1 MKNNIISEGGS
12 GGHMLHPFSLP
23 QVKTGKDL
31 IEFFETAAAF
41 VSKKSTKIKASESSS
56 IKFDGVNASIKLI
69 DGPGGK
75 EFALDRGS
83 LKPLDIEGVTAE
95 KLPSRFKEGHGMI
108 KIGKIMLDMFNQALP
123 KIKPELEALGMWDDQ
138 TKFLNAEFVWEKTN
152 IVKYPEDFI
161 ALHGVNQYYEKTHF
175 HTGEYRSG
183 LTRPLGDDGKPV
195 KDISSE
201 IEYDENSLESLK
213 EKVKPFSQ
221 KFGFNLYTVVP
232 TKMREDIKSIS
243 FDKALDLE
251 VPIKFD
257 EKVVAKSLRDW
268 LTNSNMINPRS
279 RIVSLSDGRKV
290 TALSRLVFQV
300 LMGGGSLAELLMDP
314 EDGQLAING
323 AIFYYATQVL
333 GSVLLE
339 SLTSPLGD
347 ITGTETKHEGIVLR
361 NKKLFGSRPVKITG
375 DFITAGVD
383 SPFSKKK
390 PEQVDPVEEEPIQ
403 EHEDDLVDLQ
413 TDNPGIGRKIAVFP
427 GKFKPP
433 QKGHLETIR
442 CMFGKGINHLYILI
456 SPLPLKIGEKEIGV
470 LESKSVWE
478 LYLKNFEFGD
488 RVSVIA
494 SPFNSPVQASFAVMD
509 GEVPA
514 FIPRPGDLIV
524 PVASDKPDPK
534 TGKPDYERFLKYH
547 LYQPKL
553 PGVIPGNV
561 EDFFICALADEF
573 GAINAKDFRNS
584 LENGKEIDR
593 FIPDGLNP
601 DDVRMR
607 LGFDPAE
614 NQSLPGSL
622 QRIGNEFNESNL
634 LSMVENLLL
643 EGDWQ
648 PIAKRRLD
656 AAQKDYLDPGPQN
669 PGKPFTDPRPIRKSN
684 AFFAKEEV
692 NNDELQL
699 IEEGI
704 FQDSLEWLK
713 QKGKNAI
720 TATKTFFK
728 NFKQELEETKE
739 GTAILYKMASG
750 EKLTSEES
758 AFLKQQ
764 IADIGKGLPL
774 LGLFALPAGGIAI
787 MALTKLAKKFNFNL
801 MPSSFTEEELEEISL
816 AGAVEGAPGN
826 ILDPEDERKTT

>member
-1 MKNNIISEGGS
+1 MKKNIISEGGS

-41 VSKKSTKIKASESSS
+41 VSKKSTKVKASESSS

-108 KIGKIMLDMFNQALP
+108 KIGKIMLDIFNQALP
-123 KIKPELEALGMWDDQ
+123 KIKPELESLGMWDDQ
-138 TKFLNAEFVWEKTN
+138 TRFLNAEFVWEKTN

-161 ALHGVNQYYEKTHF
+161 AIHGVNQYYEKTHY
-175 HTGEYRSG
+175 HTGEYRPG
-183 LTRPLGDDGKPV
+183 LTRPVGDDGKPV
-195 KDISSE
+195 KDTSAE
-201 IEYDENSLESLK
+201 IEYDENALESLK

-221 KFGFNLYTVVP
+221 KFGFNLYTVVS
-232 TKMREDIKSIS
+232 TNMREDVKSIS

-251 VPIKFD
+251 VPIRFD
-257 EKVVAKSLRDW
+257 EKVVAKSLREW
-268 LTNSNMINPRS
+268 LTNGNMVNPRS

-333 GSVLLE
+333 GNVLLE

-347 ITGTETKHEGIVLR
+347 ITGTDTKHEGIVLR
-361 NKKLFGSRPVKITG
+361 NKKLFGPRPVKITG
-375 DFITAGVD
+375 DFITALAD
-383 SPFSKKK
+383 SPFAKK
-390 PEQVDPVEEEPIQ
+390 PEQVDPAEEEREEPIQ

-413 TDNPGIGRKIAVFP
+413 TDNPNILRKVAVFP

-442 CMFGKGINHLYILI
+442 CMIDKGINHVYVLI
-456 SPLPLKIGEKEIGV
+456 SPLSKVIGEKEIGV

-478 LYLKNFEFGD
+478 LYLDNSEFRD
-488 RVSVIA
+488 RVSVID
-494 SPFNSPVQASFAVMD
+494 SPFNSPVQSSFAVMD
-509 GEVPA
+509 GEVPG
-514 FIPRPGDLIV
+514 FIPQPGDLIV
-524 PVASDKPDPK
+524 PVASDKPDPRS
-534 TGKPDYERFLKYH
+534 GKPDYERFLKYH
-547 LYQPKL
+547 MYQPKL
-553 PGVIPGNV
+553 PGVIPGNIMDYFV
-561 EDFFICALADEF
+561 CALSDEE
-573 GAINAKDFRNS
+573 GHIHASDFVKS
-584 LENGKEIDR
+584 LENGKEIHR
-593 FIPDGLNP
+593 FIPNGINP

-622 QRIGNEFNESNL
+622 QRVGNEFNESVL
-634 LSMVENLLL
+634 FSMVEDLLL

-648 PIAKRRLD
+648 PIAKQRLD
-656 AAQKDYLDPGPQN
+656 AAQKRLLDLGPQN
-669 PGKPFTDPRPIRKSN
+669 PGKPFTDPRPIKKSN

-692 NNDELQL
+692 NNDNP
-699 IEEGI
+699 
-704 FQDSLEWLK
+704 D
-713 QKGKNAI
+713 
-720 TATKTFFK
+720 
-728 NFKQELEETKE
+728 
-739 GTAILYKMASG
+739 
-750 EKLTSEES
+750 TSP
-758 AFLKQQ
+758 
-764 IADIGKGLPL
+764 I
-774 LGLFALPAGGIAI
+774 
-787 MALTKLAKKFNFNL
+787 
-801 MPSSFTEEELEEISL
+801 TEEELEEISL

-826 ILDPEDERKTT
+826 ILDPEEKRKTT

>member
-95 KLPSRFKEGHGMI
+95 KLPSRFVDKEKLEILRSVLGRYYQSGTEHHFKCPNCQHEKRTLSINLDKGAFKCWVCDYSGLKIANLIKRFGSFSDHSKWVEMDGKEGHGMI
-108 KIGKIMLDMFNQALP
+108 KIGKIMLDIFNQALP
-123 KIKPELEALGMWDDQ
+123 KIKPELESLGMWDDQ
-138 TKFLNAEFVWEKTN
+138 TRFLNAEFVWEKTN

-161 ALHGVNQYYEKTHF
+161 AIHGVNQYYEKTHY
-175 HTGEYRSG
+175 HTGEYRPG
-183 LTRPLGDDGKPV
+183 LTRPVGDDGKPV
-195 KDISSE
+195 KDTSAE
-201 IEYDENSLESLK
+201 IEYDENALESLK

-268 LTNSNMINPRS
+268 LSNMINPRS

-375 DFITAGVD
+375 DFITALAD
-383 SPFSKKK
+383 SPFAKK
-390 PEQVDPVEEEPIQ
+390 PEQVDPAEEEREEEPIQ

-413 TDNPGIGRKIAVFP
+413 TDNPGIRRKIAVFP

-442 CMFGKGINHLYILI
+442 CMFDKGINHLYVLI
-456 SPLPLKIGEKEIGV
+456 SPLPKMIGEKKIGV

-494 SPFNSPVQASFAVMD
+494 SPFNSPVQASFDVMN

-514 FIPRPGDLIV
+514 FIPQPGDLII
-524 PVASDKPDPK
+524 PVASDKPDRK
-534 TGKPDYERFLKYH
+534 SGKPDYEKFLKYH

-553 PGVIPGNV
+553 PGVIPGNIL
-561 EDFFICALADEF
+561 DYLICALSDEE
-573 GAINAKDFRNS
+573 GPIHASDFLNS
-584 LENGKEIDR
+584 LENGKEIHR
-593 FIPDGLNP
+593 FIPKGINP

-607 LGFDPAE
+607 LGLDPVE

-622 QRIGNEFNESNL
+622 QRIGNEFNL

-656 AAQKDYLDPGPQN
+656 AAQKRLLDLGLQN
-669 PGKPFTDPRPIRKSN
+669 PGKPFMDPRPIRKSN

-692 NNDELQL
+692 NNDNP
-699 IEEGI
+699 
-704 FQDSLEWLK
+704 D
-713 QKGKNAI
+713 
-720 TATKTFFK
+720 
-728 NFKQELEETKE
+728 
-739 GTAILYKMASG
+739 
-750 EKLTSEES
+750 TSP
-758 AFLKQQ
+758 
-764 IADIGKGLPL
+764 I
-774 LGLFALPAGGIAI
+774 
-787 MALTKLAKKFNFNL
+787 
-801 MPSSFTEEELEEISL
+801 TEEELEEISL